1 MKIKTLFYCTECGNE
16 LPKWAGQCPACHAWN
31 TIVERPAEPKKKTA
45 GSGLAAGAGRST
57 LRASTRFPKRMD
69 EVETTHELRFET
81 GMNELDRVLGGGAV
95 KGSLVLV
102 GGAPGIGK
110 STLMLQI
117 CDHLC
122 RFSNVLYVSGEESER
137 QIKLRA
143 ERLHIRGEGL
153 YLLSETNLEDVV
165 EAVQELKPDILI
177 VDSIQTLYNGDL
189 STAPGSVGQVK
200 DCTMALMQ
208 LAKGQG
214 ITIFVIGHV
223 NKEGSIAGPKVLEHM
238 VDCVL
243 YFEGE
248 QQLSYRILRAAKNR
262 FGATNEIGVFEMAD
276 DGLAEVPNPSE
287 MLLAGRPQDTQMCI
301 RDSFYSIAIK
311 DGQTLELDD
320 KTLEFI
326 VVPNLHWPDTMYTY
340 IRQDKTLIT
349 CDSFGSHYAMDE
361 VLASRVTDRE
371 GYLRATK
378 YYFDCIIGPYKAFML
393 DALKRVRPLDVD
405 MICPGHGPVLD
416 TDITWMLDTYEKW
429 STMINPNHK
438 PTVII
443 PYVSAYGYTGIL
455 ARAIEEG
462 IRSCGDIDVRAYDM
476 VEADTT
482 LSLIHIW

>member
-1 MKIKTLFYCTECGNE
+1 MKSKTLFYCTECGNE

-45 GSGLAAGAGRST
+45 GSGLVAGTGRGT

-287 MLLAGRPQDTQMCI
+287 MLLAGRPQDTPGTCVTCVMEGVRPVLAEVQALLAPT
-301 RDSFYSIAIK
+301 SFNMPRRTSNGFDFNRSVLLLAV
-311 DGQTLELDD
+311 LEKRGGLM
-320 KTLEFI
+320 
-326 VVPNLHWPDTMYTY
+326 VS
-340 IRQDKTLIT
+340 T
-349 CDSFGSHYAMDE
+349 CDAYINVIGGLNLDEPAADLAMIMA
-361 VLASRVTDRE
+361 LASSFRDKPIPNDLAAIGEVGLTGE
-371 GYLRATK
+371 LRAVNALGQRLSEVRRMGFTK
-378 YYFDCIIGPYKAFML
+378 CIIPARNSGKLTEPDGL
-393 DALKRVRPLDVD
+393 QLIRVRNIREAL
-405 MICPGHGPVLD
+405 
-416 TDITWMLDTYEKW
+416 
-429 STMINPNHK
+429 
-438 PTVII
+438 
-443 PYVSAYGYTGIL
+443 AAIL
-455 ARAIEEG
+455 
-462 IRSCGDIDVRAYDM
+462 
-476 VEADTT
+476 
-482 LSLIHIW
+482 